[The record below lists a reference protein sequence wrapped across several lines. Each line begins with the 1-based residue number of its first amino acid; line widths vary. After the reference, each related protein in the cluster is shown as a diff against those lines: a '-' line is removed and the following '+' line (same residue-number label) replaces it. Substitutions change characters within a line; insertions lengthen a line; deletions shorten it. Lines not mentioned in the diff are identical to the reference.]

1 MAKLNTRYLGLEIK
15 NPLIASASALS
26 KNLDNIKKME
36 DSGLGAVVLYSL
48 FEEEITHE
56 SKALNHFLIRKEESF
71 WEAVTFYPDLENYN
85 VGPEKYLNVVRSAK
99 EAVNFPVIGSLN
111 GVSTGGWIRYA
122 KLIEEAGADALEL
135 NLYYLPT
142 NPDFDTATLEEA
154 QIQLVKEVQKSIKI
168 PLAVKLSP
176 FYTSL
181 PNFTASLGDAGAHA
195 LVIFNRFYQPDF
207 NLEKLEVIPNLT
219 LSTSADIL
227 LPLRWT
233 AILYDRI
240 KPQIALTSGVH
251 TPEDIAKAVLAGAQ
265 AVMTTSELIV
275 NGISKA
281 IEMIAGFSDWMTAHE
296 YKSVDE
302 MRGSM
307 SQKNVENPAA
317 FERANYMKALTLYD
331 N

>member
-181 PNFTASLGDAGAHA
+181 PNFTASLSDAGAHA

-207 NLEKLEVIPNLT
+207 NLERLEVIPNLT

-251 TPEDIAKAVLAGAQ
+251 TPEDIAKAVLAGAH

-281 IEMIAGFSDWMTAHE
+281 SEMIAGFSDWMTAHE